1 MRYHAHAYVIITSVR
16 SFGRLTGTPDGARKM
31 IRTQV
36 QLTEEQART
45 LKILAVERESSVAEL
60 IRQSVD
66 IFIRSTAGV
75 TMETRRQR
83 AIAAAGR
90 FRSDK
95 SDVSTDH
102 DEYLAEAYHL

>member
-1 MRYHAHAYVIITSVR
+1 
-16 SFGRLTGTPDGARKM
+16 M

-66 IFIRSTAGV
+66 NFIRSTAGV

-95 SDVSTDH
+95 SDVSTNH
-102 DEYLAEAYHL
+102 DEYLAEAYQS

>member
-1 MRYHAHAYVIITSVR
+1 
-16 SFGRLTGTPDGARKM
+16 M

-45 LKILAVERESSVAEL
+45 LKVLAVERESSVAEL

-66 IFIRSTAGV
+66 NFIRSTAGV
-75 TMETRRQR
+75 TMEERRRR
-83 AIAAAGR
+83 AIAAAGQ

-95 SDVSTDH
+95 TDVLTNH
-102 DEYLAEAYHL
+102 DKYLAEAYQS